1 MSASP
6 QKSSWLRLAWPW
18 LLLFAF
24 GLAAAALRYHVIE
37 SRELADL
44 CGSGGTSPWC
54 DARQLLILGFFH
66 RAYDVSVYGVVA
78 LAVTLI
84 ALRSKRIW
92 IAWLAATLG
101 IFALQLY
108 CFEPGAAALLIGC
121 LRLLRLQ
128 AQDVSHVPPVE
139 QHRQRNQQ
147 VQSQP

>member
-1 MSASP
+1 MSAS
-6 QKSSWLRLAWPW
+6 QQRSHWLRLALPW
-18 LLLFAF
+18 LLLLAF
-24 GLAAAALRYHVIE
+24 GLVAAALRYDLIE

-66 RAYDVSVYGVVA
+66 RAYDASVYGVAA
-78 LAVTLI
+78 LAVALI
-84 ALRSKRIW
+84 ALWSKRIW
-92 IAWLAATLG
+92 IAWLAAALG

-128 AQDVSHVPPVE
+128 AQDVSRVPPVE
-139 QHRQRNQQ
+139 QHRQRDQQ
-147 VQSQP
+147 VQAQP